1 VRLRRNE
8 NSPSSIAGS
17 ITPSHVVIVMA
28 TLAWLSIASKPPG
41 ASGATDPDR
50 ARPRSLLKRFWQT
63 ASGYWFAGAHSSA
76 WTLSAGLML
85 IIICLLGA
93 AYAMNAWNR
102 AMFDGLQNRD
112 VAAVGKLSALYFV
125 ILAASVLLSVFQVHA
140 RMALQRRWR
149 AWLTNNL
156 VDRWLAHGRYYQLN
170 LVRGDHA
177 NPEYRIADDVRIA
190 TESPVDFVSG
200 VTQALLS
207 AAMFIVVLWTIGG
220 ALDVSFGGM
229 QLHIPGFL
237 VIAALVY
244 AVVASGSMLLI
255 GSRFVHASETKN
267 QAEAEY
273 RYVITRLR
281 ENGESIAL
289 IRGEEEE
296 RTGLDRALGK
306 VLAGWAQIAK
316 QNMKTTVVSQTSSYI
331 APVLPIILC
340 SPKFLDGSMSLG
352 EVMQAASAFTIVQ
365 GAFNWLVDNYPKM
378 ADWTASAR
386 RVASLMIAL
395 DALEEAEHNEGVGRI
410 TIDREGTGPAL
421 RLQDLSVRLNDGTAV
436 VDDTDVS
443 IAPGER
449 VLIAGASGSGKSTLV
464 RAIAGL
470 WPWGGG
476 AIEVKKG
483 ARMFLLPQRPY
494 VPIGTLRRAATY
506 PDAPDSRSLE
516 EITVAFKQVGLEA
529 LVDKLD
535 KEAPWDQTLSGGEKQ
550 RLAFARILLHNPDI
564 VVLDEATAALDP
576 SSQNKLMQLLVERPE
591 VTLLSVGHRPE
602 LEPFHS
608 RKITLER
615 RPGGAKLVGDVE
627 LPGESRRQSMWRWVR
642 RQAREAPKPTAN
654 SEAASKKN

>member
-1 VRLRRNE
+1 LPQARGRVRLRPGRDE
-8 NSPSSIAGS
+8 NSPFSVAGG
-17 ITPSHVVIVMA
+17 ITLARVVNVMA
-28 TLAWLSIASKPPG
+28 TLAWLSPASKLPG
-41 ASGATDPDR
+41 ASGATDADR
-50 ARPRSLLKRFWQT
+50 ARRRSLLRRFWQT
-63 ASGYWFAGAHSSA
+63 ASGYWFAGVRSSA

-125 ILAASVLLSVFQVHA
+125 ILAASVLLSIFQVHA

-149 AWLTNNL
+149 AWLTNRL
-156 VDRWLAHGRYYQLN
+156 VDRWLANGRYFQLN

-220 ALDVSFGGM
+220 ALDLSVAGL

-237 VIAALVY
+237 VIAALLY

-255 GSRFVHASETKN
+255 GSRFVHASEAKN

-296 RTGLDRALGK
+296 RTGLDRALRK
-306 VLAGWAQIAK
+306 VLVGWAGIAK
-316 QNMKTTVVSQTSSYI
+316 QNMKTTVVSQTSNYI

-340 SPKFLDGSMSLG
+340 APKFLDGSMSLG

-386 RVASLMIAL
+386 RVASLMVAL
-395 DALEEAEHNEGVGRI
+395 DALEEAEKSDGVDRI
-410 TIDREGTGPAL
+410 TIDREGAGPAL

-436 VDDTDVS
+436 VDETDVS

-476 AIEVKKG
+476 LVEVKKG
-483 ARMFLLPQRPY
+483 AKLMLLPQRPY
-494 VPIGTLRRAATY
+494 IPIGTLRRAATY
-506 PDAPDSRSLE
+506 PDAADSR
-516 EITVAFKQVGLEA
+516 EIKEVAEAFKRVGLGHLIDRIE
-529 LVDKLD
+529 D
-535 KEAPWDQTLSGGEKQ
+535 EAPWDQTLSGGEKQ
-550 RLAFARILLHNPDI
+550 RLAFARIFLHNPDI
-564 VVLDEATAALDP
+564 IVLDEATAALDP
-576 SSQNKLMQLLVERPE
+576 ESQDKLMELLSKQPDEIALV
-591 VTLLSVGHRPE
+591 SVGHRPE
-602 LEPFHS
+602 LEAFHN
-608 RKITLER
+608 RKVVLER
-615 RPGGAKLVGDVE
+615 RKGGAKLVSDIK
-627 LPGESRRQSMWRWVR
+627 LMSKPRRGRFLKRLLR
-642 RQAREAPKPTAN
+642 RRKRKQAA
-654 SEAASKKN
+654 